1 MSAHV
6 KGSFEGK
13 RGLFIEVRGADDRA
27 VESAIRLMGRKM
39 KQEGIIREIKQR
51 SFYEPPSVVK
61 RRKKAEAIRRANRLK
76 SRPER

>member
-13 RGLFIEVRGADDRA
+13 RGLFIEVRGFDDRA

-51 SFYEPPSVVK
+51 AFYEPPSVVK

-76 SRPER
+76 TRSER